1 MLLTLD
7 SNCLERMKVSVR
19 DIESGQELIARNNV
33 ILVNQNREDGKKRL
47 RGPKEEKQV
56 CRTLCRRRL

>member
-33 ILVNQNREDGKKRL
+33 ILVNQNREDGKKEVAR
-47 RGPKEEKQV
+47 P
-56 CRTLCRRRL
+56 